1 MSYNYRLSAVIKT
14 WSFRDKISY
23 SYVLCKMA
31 FRINFTEFYKI
42 YRDTFLGKQL
52 QASFLSIRNYLSTVS
67 LHIFHDS
74 CVTEY
79 FSESIHKSKRS
90 DFFHHIL
97 DKV

>member
-1 MSYNYRLSAVIKT
+1 MEA
-14 WSFRDKISY
+14 
-23 SYVLCKMA
+23 
-31 FRINFTEFYKI
+31 
-42 YRDTFLGKQL
+42 FLGEQL
-52 QASFLSIRNYLSTVS
+52 QASILSIRNYRSTVS

-79 FSESIHKSKRS
+79 FFEPIRKSKRS